1 MKKIKT
7 HTPEQELIYTRSSF
21 ESGRKKM
28 HSVIETQNTQES
40 KSHIQKNR
48 QKDMKPK
55 RWEKFI
61 ISSNFLNYKLGTSLV
76 VECLRLCAS
85 QAGGPGSVPGQ
96 GTPERSRVQP
106 KIICKVCNQDASKAT
121 TQSSEN
127 AMGNQLQRSLLLLI
141 QTHAGRLF
149 CCTFSS
155 LLD

>member
-7 HTPEQELIYTRSSF
+7 HTPEQELIYTTSSF

-28 HSVIETQNTQES
+28 HSVIETQNTQEANHTYR
-40 KSHIQKNR
+40 KTDKKIWNQE
-48 QKDMKPK
+48 D
-55 RWEKFI
+55 EE
-61 ISSNFLNYKLGTSLV
+61 SSSSLVIFLNCKLGTSLV
-76 VECLRLCAS
+76 VECLRLCAPK
-85 QAGGPGSVPGQ
+85 AGGPGSIPGQ
-96 GTPERSRVQP
+96 GTPECSRVQP

-141 QTHAGRLF
+141 QTQSGRPF
-149 CCTFSS
+149 CCIFSS